1 MSLLKAVEEMDM
13 ESTLWELTDK
23 ITAWSLI
30 ESAER
35 ALEMVENV
43 DNVDELPSYLQE
55 DIEYN
60 KRYLSALSVVLDHWT
75 VEDEIPEDIRE
86 RLASY
91 SSGK

>member
-1 MSLLKAVEEMDM
+1 MNILKAVEELDM

-23 ITAWSLI
+23 ITACSLI

-35 ALEMVENV
+35 ALEIVE
-43 DNVDELPSYLQE
+43 DTDDSDDYPPYIQE

>member
-35 ALEMVENV
+35 ALEMVE
-43 DNVDELPSYLQE
+43 DTDDSYDYPPYIQE
-55 DIEYN
+55 DIDYN

-86 RLASY
+86 RLANY

>member
-30 ESAER
+30 ESADR

-43 DNVDELPSYLQE
+43 DNVDELPPYLQE

>member
-35 ALEMVENV
+35 ALEMVE
-43 DNVDELPSYLQE
+43 DTDDSDDYPPYIQE
-55 DIEYN
+55 DIDYN

-86 RLASY
+86 RLVSY

>member
-30 ESAER
+30 ESADR
-35 ALEMVENV
+35 AFEVVENV
-43 DNVDELPSYLQE
+43 DDVDELPPYLQE